1 MNKKGL
7 TLTIIFEAQSLNYD
21 EGFGNLST
29 LKKLRRGSG
38 DIYTFAS
45 RQSLRYSIVKQGTEQ
60 FGWRLGEVPTSSQEE
75 YEKLDISTEKMKGE
89 VSTSSQKENKTQQE
103 QKQQE
108 KSKEKVVQFTENTTI
123 KDCEEIDLFG
133 YMKTEQKQ
141 ISKTRTA
148 VVRLTPA
155 ISLEPFWNDIEF
167 LTNKWLADRAKVD
180 PNIANIEQHRSLY
193 KYTITID
200 LDRIG
205 TEKWNETLK
214 DKNIEIDATEK
225 AKRINEFL
233 EVIKTLYR
241 DIRGRR
247 EDLKP
252 LFLIGGLY
260 EIKNPFF
267 LNAVKIEWDKN
278 KPKICKEPIKEIL
291 DLKYEYKNN
300 EEIGNPTVKD
310 NTRIGIRSGFFS
322 NEDEIK
328 GLLNGNNNDVGTPEE
343 IIDKLKTEIKEVFG
357 VKTNEQ
363 SSSQN

>member
-60 FGWRLGEVPTSSQEE
+60 FGWRLGEVSTSSQEE
-75 YEKLDISTEKMKGE
+75 
-89 VSTSSQKENKTQQE
+89 NKT
-103 QKQQE
+103 QQE
-108 KSKEKVVQFTENTTI
+108 KSKEKVVQFTQDNTI

-141 ISKTRTA
+141 RSETRTA

-233 EVIKTLYR
+233 EVVKTLYR

-300 EEIGNPTVKD
+300 EKIVNSTVKD

-328 GLLNGNNNDVGTPEE
+328 GLLNGNNNVVGTPEE
-343 IIDKLKTEIKEVFG
+343 IIDKLKTEIEEVFG